1 MRILR
6 VGLIGLAVLGC
17 GLGTDS
23 SFSPVIT
30 ITSPLTATV
39 RGIVDFSANV
49 LDDTGIEEVRF
60 YADGVLLATDTE
72 GPYQVLWNT
81 TTGVTDGN
89 HTLRVEA
96 DDISGNSSSS
106 SRVVVVSNSVP
117 NSPVSGE
124 R

>member
-1 MRILR
+1 MLGIA
-6 VGLIGLAVLGC
+6 LIGLTVAGC
-17 GLGTDS
+17 GLGTEE

-30 ITSPLTATV
+30 ITSPQTQTV

-72 GPYQVLWNT
+72 GPYQVMWNT
-81 TTGVTDGN
+81 LNGVADGN

-96 DDISGNSSSS
+96 DDISGNSSSV
-106 SRVVVVSNSVP
+106 SRVVTVSNSVP
-117 NSPVSGE
+117 N
-124 R
+124 